1 MEMPLKQRNFVRQA
15 FETPEAPMDAIDRRI
30 VAELQAAPRLRVAEL
45 ARRIGLSGPA
55 VADRLR
61 RLEESGT
68 LTYRAEVDPRALGY
82 TLFAIVRISPVGGG
96 LRLIPGIAQE
106 IPNVTECYRI
116 TGEDCY
122 FMKVYLHSI
131 DELEPILDLFTPH
144 GRTTTS
150 IVHSARSRRGRCRS
164 PRPERGSPQPGV
176 PLTVLSQTQTLA
188 GNSSSRGALGQAP
201 ARSQ

>member
-15 FETPEAPMDAIDRRI
+15 FEMPEAPMDAIDRRI
-30 VAELQAAPRLRVAEL
+30 AAELQAVPRLRVAEL

-68 LTYRAEVDPRALGY
+68 LTYRAEVDPRAIGY
-82 TLFAIVRISPVGGG
+82 TMCAIVRISPVGGG
-96 LRLIPGIAQE
+96 LRLIPGIARE
-106 IPNVTECYRI
+106 VPNVTECHRI

-122 FMKVYLHSI
+122 FIKVYLRSI
-131 DELEPILDLFTPH
+131 EELEPIIDLFTPH

-150 IVHSARSRRGRCRS
+150 IVHSSPVPAR
-164 PRPERGSPQPGV
+164 
-176 PLTVLSQTQTLA
+176 PLPLSQA
-188 GNSSSRGALGQAP
+188 AP
-201 ARSQ
+201 S